1 MSGNLFSGDQDALYK
16 VKLKEFEG
24 PLDLLIHLVKNSEIN
39 IYDISIAQI
48 THQYLSYLELLVSLD
63 LDNISEFIEM
73 AATLIYIKSR
83 TLLPTEVEFDED
95 AEDPRDGLIEK
106 LLEYQKYKMAA
117 GMLDERGDQTNIV
130 ERQQNKELFASED
143 SETEWEQL
151 SIIDL
156 LSAFA
161 SVLNKKEKKVHDYR
175 VRQLEFTVEEK
186 IDFLSDYLLK
196 KKSINYFDVIN
207 SRMPKME
214 LICTF
219 LAILELA
226 KRGMIAVRQHKIFGD
241 INIFLREDYK
251 PYEQPRLGE

>member
-1 MSGNLFSGDQDALYK
+1 MSDNLFSQDPEALYK

-24 PLDLLIHLVKNSEIN
+24 PLDLLIHLIKSSEIN
-39 IYDISIAQI
+39 IYDISIAEI

-63 LDNISEFIEM
+63 LENISEFIEM

-83 TLLPTEVEFDED
+83 TLLPTEVDFDE
-95 AEDPRDGLIEK
+95 EVEETRDGLIEK

-117 GMLDERGDQTNIV
+117 GMLDERGDETNIV
-130 ERQQNKELFASED
+130 ERKHNKDIFASDDDE
-143 SETEWEQL
+143 SNWEQL

-186 IDFLSDYLLK
+186 IDFISSYLLS
-196 KKSINYFDVIN
+196 KKSINYFDIIN
-207 SRMPKME
+207 NSMPKME

-219 LAILELA
+219 LAILELT
-226 KRGMIAVRQHKIFGD
+226 KRGMLTVRQHKIFGD